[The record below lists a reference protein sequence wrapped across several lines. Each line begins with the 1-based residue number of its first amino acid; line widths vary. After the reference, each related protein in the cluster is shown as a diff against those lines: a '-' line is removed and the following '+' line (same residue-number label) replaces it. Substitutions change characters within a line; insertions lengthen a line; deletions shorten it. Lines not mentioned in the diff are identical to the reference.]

1 MVMEMKIEGLANR
14 IVSDRRR
21 IGDEALLRYSLAA
34 FHVDGC
40 TEKAAD
46 RFIDALATTLETGDT
61 SQVVRWA
68 MCERAETAPLPL
80 RELAHA
86 TCMAI
91 GAEVARSFRGSF
103 REVMGTLRTVEA
115 DLAHTL
121 RGTNVAALEVAA

>member
-1 MVMEMKIEGLANR
+1 MKTEGIANR

-21 IGDEALLRYSLAA
+21 IGIEALERYGLAA
-34 FHVDGC
+34 FRVDNRV
-40 TEKAAD
+40 ERAAD
-46 RFIDALATTLETGDT
+46 RFIDAIATTLETGDT

-68 MCERAETAPLPL
+68 LSERAETAPLPL

-86 TCMAI
+86 TCMTI

-103 REVMGTLRTVEA
+103 REIMGTLRNVET
-115 DLAHTL
+115 DLAHAL

>member
-1 MVMEMKIEGLANR
+1 MKTQGIATR

-21 IGDEALLRYSLAA
+21 IGDEALMRYGLAA
-34 FHVDGC
+34 FHVDGRV
-40 TEKAAD
+40 ELAAD
-46 RFIDALATTLETGDT
+46 RFIDAVATTLETGDT

-68 MCERAETAPLPL
+68 MSERAQTAPLPL

-86 TCMAI
+86 TCVTI

-103 REVMGTLRTVEA
+103 REIMGTLRNVEA
-115 DLAHTL
+115 DLAQAL